1 MSRWTR
7 SLKAAFWVVV
17 VALVIGVPIY
27 IIAQYS
33 TTSSQIDQRIE
44 DYSKS
49 GFRAWAD
56 LLRREDFEV
65 RKWHHR
71 LDALSPSHHAL
82 VITSPSRH
90 FIKGEVRSM
99 LQWVRGGGALLI
111 APSRHTLRDRYRL
124 YDEPLPPV
132 QQLLGPFG
140 LAEERK
146 TQLPGPAGVDAS
158 VPLTRDVG
166 QLYAPSHIRLLT
178 VTKTELAQRYPGA
191 AESAYYDLHLTPQSQ
206 AKQVVL
212 ADMAGDP
219 IAVMVQYGDGWVLAV
234 SEADM
239 FANGWI
245 TNADNAILATNFAYL
260 SGARTIHFDE
270 YHKNLSMLSLQ
281 GLEATSSGVRQV
293 LLLVLAA
300 LGVFFV
306 GKMIR
311 FGRPVPM
318 QGRPRHSAREVIQA
332 LAGLYSQ
339 AGAADAVIETIA
351 RNLRRRMARSVRM
364 PPAAFVDGDDS
375 DDRRLAQLCAG
386 RHEELDRDD
395 LIALL
400 RDLRAASER
409 GRDIS
414 QREMLHLSQRAADV
428 EKELDE
434 RGN

>member
-1 MSRWTR
+1 
-7 SLKAAFWVVV
+7 
-17 VALVIGVPIY
+17 
-27 IIAQYS
+27 
-33 TTSSQIDQRIE
+33 
-44 DYSKS
+44 
-49 GFRAWAD
+49 
-56 LLRREDFEV
+56 
-65 RKWHHR
+65 
-71 LDALSPSHHAL
+71 SPSHQAL

-90 FIKGEVRSM
+90 FIKEEIRSL
-99 LQWVRGGGALLI
+99 LQWVRGGGVVLI
-111 APSRHTLRDRYRL
+111 APSRHTLRERYRV

-146 TQLPGPAGVDAS
+146 TQLPGPAAVDEA

-166 QLYAPSHIRLLT
+166 RLYAPSHIRLLT
-178 VTKTELAQRYPGA
+178 VTKAELKERYPGA

-212 ADMAGDP
+212 ADMAGDS

-245 TNADNAILATNFAYL
+245 TNADNAILAANFAYL
-260 SGARTIHFDE
+260 SGARTIYFDE

-300 LGVFFV
+300 LAVFFV

-339 AGAADAVIETIA
+339 AGATEAAIETIA

-364 PPAAFVDGDDS
+364 PPAAFVDGDD
-375 DDRRLAQLCAG
+375 DRRLAELCAG
-386 RHEELDRDD
+386 RHQELDRDD
-395 LIALL
+395 LFALL

-409 GRDIS
+409 GRNIS
-414 QREMLHLSQRAADV
+414 QREMLHLSRRAADV